1 MIEEKRILRS
11 ATHANG
17 KLKAQFNESL
27 PFLKSLQDLRAQIE
41 EAADYCEKSYL
52 KSEDKA
58 LVLHNTK
65 EYLCRS
71 VVTIVDHLG
80 SVSASLDCCIQT
92 SSRAHELET
101 RINCLKQKLDSYDQF
116 HYNFTLTK
124 IRWSTDLPR
133 HHPRYILPQSDPSKE
148 SSSPPRELNHPTD
161 LIKDGGSELKIVEDV
176 PLLLH
181 TSSNEICLG
190 TSPSSPLVIHAKDIT
205 AMPVHDGFAAAPKL
219 IRNPSFQFQDIRR
232 PGGIRRLLHWKSAN
246 DEEILSILRRSKKQP
261 SRLLKL
267 KQKLHLDFSL

>member
-1 MIEEKRILRS
+1 MIEEKRMFY
-11 ATHANG
+11 ANG
-17 KLKAQFNESL
+17 TQFNESL
-27 PFLKSLQDLRAQIE
+27 LFLKSLQELKDFRAQIE

-52 KSEDKA
+52 NSEDKA
-58 LVLHNTK
+58 LVLHSTK

-92 SSRAHELET
+92 TSRAHELET
-101 RINCLKQKLDSYDQF
+101 RINCLKQKLDSFDQYN
-116 HYNFTLTK
+116 YNFTLTK

-148 SSSPPRELNHPTD
+148 SSSPSRELNHPTN
-161 LIKDGGSELKIVEDV
+161 LTIDGGNELKIVEDV
-176 PLLLH
+176 PLFLH
-181 TSSNEICLG
+181 TSSNETCLV
-190 TSPSSPLVIHAKDIT
+190 TRPSSPLVCDAKEIT
-205 AMPVHDGFAAAPKL
+205 ATPVHDGFSVATKL
-219 IRNPSFQFQDIRR
+219 IRNPSFQFQDLRR
-232 PGGIRRLLHWKSAN
+232 PGGIRRLLQWKSSN